1 MRDELI
7 SFQQTAVSKLLA
19 EINSAEAYH
28 KVDGR
33 PQVIAFRAPTGS
45 GKTIVMTTVIEDIL
59 NGTETTV
66 EQPEAIFV
74 WLSDSP
80 QLNEQSKTKI
90 ITKADK
96 IRPNQCVTIEDDSFD
111 QEMFD
116 DGMIY
121 FLNTQKLGK
130 SSRLVSGG
138 DSRTYTIWQTL
149 QNTAVQKGNHLYVI
163 IDEAHR
169 GMHDRD
175 AARATTIM
183 QKFLKG
189 SEADGLQPMPVVI
202 GMSATD
208 ERFRRL
214 VGNISSVRHDV
225 DVRPDEVRS
234 SGLLK
239 DRIIITYPEQDSID
253 DMVILQAAADEWKDK
268 CEHWNY
274 YCETQHSQQVRP
286 VLVIQV
292 ENRSSDSA
300 SATEIGECLSRIET
314 RTGARFTEY
323 EVVHTFGQTATI
335 EVGDLKIHHVDASD
349 IADNKKIRV
358 VFFKENLSTGW
369 DCPRAETMM
378 SFRHAQD
385 ATYIAQL
392 LGRMIRT
399 PLQRHIDVDETLN
412 EVRLFLP
419 HFNKDNVES
428 VMKALQDEEGSD
440 IPADVEGESYGS
452 DSRETW
458 GYRPRTNHREVDPNQ
473 ITLEG
478 YAQSQGIPADPLFG
492 NQYAEAGKET
502 AGETTQ
508 KELVSPASADR
519 PDTNIGNPFIR
530 TVPTQQNTDAGTASL
545 VSGAETSET
554 STSPEPEQEQLVFT
568 DSIDREAIAAFI
580 NRTALITYEIKPFK
594 TTDYLPSLIKL
605 ASLIKNTGLDT
616 YALYNIQADGIKM
629 IEEYISKLK
638 KIGEYDTLAT
648 EVKKLNLSWK
658 VFDAFGEAV
667 NGDEEYIYYTSSD
680 EDIDRK
686 FRIAEKIL
694 GGFGLGAAYGAP
706 HFNQDNPSEY
716 MVHVILFAAD
726 KDCVDKLHLYA
737 KDKFNE
743 LSDAYRLQFAH
754 MTSDSYRKQYDAIIS
769 NGNEVSAHSFHL
781 PEQIRPIV
789 DQDGEKYYNHFFVN
803 EDTGCAKIKLDTWE
817 KAVIDEEVQRPDFV
831 CWIRNPA
838 SSKSWGLCLQ
848 RLENGIVKGFYP
860 DFLIIRNVIG
870 IGYVIDI
877 LEPHRGDLTDNL
889 SKAKAL
895 VDYAQRQP
903 SAPIGRLQLIREGK
917 DNITGKKRMKRLD
930 LAKSAVR
937 AKVMQLQM
945 IQELDNLFLDDNL
958 VD

>member
-19 EINSAEAYH
+19 EINSAQAYH
-28 KVDGR
+28 RVDGR

-45 GKTIVMTTVIEDIL
+45 GKTIVMTEVIEDIL

-90 ITKADK
+90 IQKADK

-111 QEMFD
+111 QEMLD

-130 SSRLVSGG
+130 ASRLVSGS
-138 DSRTYTIWQTL
+138 DSRTYTIWQSL
-149 QNTAVQKGNHLYVI
+149 QNTAERKGNHLYVI

-169 GMHDRD
+169 GMQDRE
-175 AARATTIM
+175 AARATSIM

-189 SEADGLQPMPVVI
+189 SEADGLDALPVVI

-225 DVRPDEVRS
+225 DVRPDEVRA

-274 YCETQHSQQVRP
+274 YCTTQKSQQVRP

-292 ENRSSDSA
+292 ENRNSDSA
-300 SATEIGECLSRIET
+300 SATEIGECLSRIEA
-314 RTGARFTEY
+314 RTGARFSEY

-335 EVGDLKIHHVDASD
+335 EAGGLKIHHVDASD

-412 EVRLFLP
+412 EVCLFLP

-440 IPADVEGESYGS
+440 IPADVEGESYGN

-458 GYRPRTNHREVDPNQ
+458 GYRPRKHQPKVDLNQ
-473 ITLEG
+473 MTLAG
-478 YAQSQGIPADPLFG
+478 FAQSQSIFVDPLF
-492 NQYAEAGKET
+492 EATESKADDTTKG
-502 AGETTQ
+502 GTTQ
-508 KELVSPASADR
+508 EESVSSQQQKPDINIDNPSEMNVPAPRSINQGTTFA
-519 PDTNIGNPFIR
+519 P
-530 TVPTQQNTDAGTASL
+530 QQSDVG
-545 VSGAETSET
+545 VS
-554 STSPEPEQEQLVFT
+554 STPEPEQEQLVFT
-568 DSIDREAIAAFI
+568 DSIDREVIATFI
-580 NRTALITYEIKPFK
+580 NKTALITYEIKPFK

-605 ASLIKNTGLDT
+605 ASLIKNTGLDS
-616 YALYNIQADGIKM
+616 YALHSIQQDGVRMIK
-629 IEEYISKLK
+629 EYIGRLK
-638 KIGEYDTLAT
+638 ENGEYDTLAS

-658 VFDAFGEAV
+658 VFYAFGKAV
-667 NGDEEYIYYTSSD
+667 NEDKEYIYYTSSD

-694 GGFGLGAAYGAP
+694 GGFGLGTAYGTL
-706 HFNQDNPSEY
+706 HFNPENPSEY
-716 MVHVILFAAD
+716 MVHVILFAAE

-737 KDKFNE
+737 KNKFNE
-743 LSDAYRLQFAH
+743 MSDTYRLQFAH
-754 MTSDSYRKQYDAIIS
+754 MQSEKYRKQYDAIIS

-789 DQDGEKYYNHFFVN
+789 DLDGEKYYNHFFVN
-803 EDTGCAKIKLDTWE
+803 EEVGYAKIKLDSWE
-817 KAVIDEEVQRPDFV
+817 KAVIEEESKRDDFI
-831 CWIRNPA
+831 CWIRNP
-838 SSKSWGLCLQ
+838 SKGWGLCLQ

-860 DFLIIRNVIG
+860 DFLIIRNVVG
-870 IGYVIDI
+870 IGYAIDI

-895 VDYAQRQP
+895 VDYAQKQP
-903 SAPIGRLQLIREGK
+903 SAPIGRLQMIREGK
-917 DNITGKKRMKRLD
+917 DSITGKKRMKRLD

-937 AKVMQLQM
+937 ERVMQLQST
-945 IQELDNLFLDDNL
+945 QELDALFLDDSL
-958 VD
+958 VE

>member
-19 EINSAEAYH
+19 EINSAQAYH
-28 KVDGR
+28 RVDGR

-45 GKTIVMTTVIEDIL
+45 GKTIVMTEVIEDIL

-90 ITKADK
+90 IQKADK

-111 QEMFD
+111 QEMLD

-130 SSRLVSGG
+130 ASRLVSGS
-138 DSRTYTIWQTL
+138 DSRTYTIWQSL
-149 QNTAVQKGNHLYVI
+149 QNTAERKGNHLYVI

-169 GMHDRD
+169 GMQDRE
-175 AARATTIM
+175 AARATSIM

-189 SEADGLQPMPVVI
+189 SEADGLDALPVVI

-225 DVRPDEVRS
+225 DVRPDEVRA

-253 DMVILQAAADEWKDK
+253 DMVILQAVADEWKDK

-274 YCETQHSQQVRP
+274 YCTTQKSQQVRP

-292 ENRSSDSA
+292 ENRNSDSA
-300 SATEIGECLSRIET
+300 SATEIGECLSRIEA
-314 RTGARFTEY
+314 RTGARFSEY

-335 EVGDLKIHHVDASD
+335 EAGGLKIHHVDASD

-412 EVRLFLP
+412 EVCLFLP

-440 IPADVEGESYGS
+440 IPADVEGESYGN

-458 GYRPRTNHREVDPNQ
+458 GYRPRKHQPKVDLNQ
-473 ITLEG
+473 MTLAG
-478 YAQSQGIPADPLFG
+478 FAQSQSIFVDPLF
-492 NQYAEAGKET
+492 EATESKADDTTKG
-502 AGETTQ
+502 GTTQ
-508 KELVSPASADR
+508 EESVSSQQQKPDINIDNPSEMNVPAPRSINQGTTFA
-519 PDTNIGNPFIR
+519 P
-530 TVPTQQNTDAGTASL
+530 QQSDVG
-545 VSGAETSET
+545 VS
-554 STSPEPEQEQLVFT
+554 STPEPEQEQLVFT
-568 DSIDREAIAAFI
+568 DSIDREVIATFI
-580 NRTALITYEIKPFK
+580 NKTALITYEIKPFK

-605 ASLIKNTGLDT
+605 ASLIKNTGLDS
-616 YALYNIQADGIKM
+616 YALHSIQQDGVRMIK
-629 IEEYISKLK
+629 EYIGRLK
-638 KIGEYDTLAT
+638 ENGEYDTLAS

-658 VFDAFGEAV
+658 VFDAFGKAV
-667 NGDEEYIYYTSSD
+667 NEDKEYIYYTSSD

-694 GGFGLGAAYGAP
+694 GGFGLGTAYGTL
-706 HFNQDNPSEY
+706 HFNPENPSEY
-716 MVHVILFAAD
+716 MVHVILFAAE

-737 KDKFNE
+737 KNKFNE
-743 LSDAYRLQFAH
+743 MSDTYRLQFAH
-754 MTSDSYRKQYDAIIS
+754 MQSEKYRKQYDAIIS

-789 DQDGEKYYNHFFVN
+789 DLDGEKYYNHFFVN
-803 EDTGCAKIKLDTWE
+803 EEVGYAKIKLDSWE
-817 KAVIDEEVQRPDFV
+817 KAVIEEESKRDDFI
-831 CWIRNPA
+831 CWIRNP
-838 SSKSWGLCLQ
+838 SKGWGLCLQ

-860 DFLIIRNVIG
+860 DFLIIRNVVG
-870 IGYVIDI
+870 IGYAIDI

-895 VDYAQRQP
+895 VDYAQKQP
-903 SAPIGRLQLIREGK
+903 SAPIGRLQMIREGK
-917 DNITGKKRMKRLD
+917 DSITGKKRMKRLD

-937 AKVMQLQM
+937 ERVMQLQST
-945 IQELDNLFLDDNL
+945 QELDALFLDDSL
-958 VD
+958 VE

>member
-90 ITKADK
+90 IQKADK
-96 IRPNQCVTIEDDSFD
+96 IFPNQCVTIEDDSFD
-111 QEMFD
+111 QEMLD

-130 SSRLVSGG
+130 SSRLVNGG

-149 QNTAVQKGNHLYVI
+149 QNTAEQKGDHLYVI

-169 GMHDRD
+169 GMHDKD

-189 SEADGLQPMPVVI
+189 SEADGLEAMPIVI

-225 DVRPDEVRS
+225 DVRPDEVRA

-268 CEHWNY
+268 CGHWNY

-292 ENRSSDSA
+292 ENRSNNSA
-300 SATEIGECLSRIET
+300 SSTEIGECLSRIES
-314 RTGARFTEY
+314 RTGARFSEY

-335 EVGDLKIHHVDASD
+335 EAGGLKIHHVDASD

-385 ATYIAQL
+385 VTYIAQL

-440 IPADVEGESYGS
+440 IPADVEGESYGN

-458 GYRPRTNHREVDPNQ
+458 GYRPRMRQPKVDPNQ
-473 ITLEG
+473 MTLSG
-478 YAQSQGIPADPLFG
+478 FAQSQGISVDPLFEPLG
-492 NQYAEAGKET
+492 NTADGTDAEGTPQPE
-502 AGETTQ
+502 EPVFSS
-508 KELVSPASADR
+508 LPAK
-519 PDTNIGNPFIR
+519 PDTNIDNPSVR
-530 TVPTQQNTDAGTASL
+530 TVPAPQNTNRDMASASQQSGVDAQNTP
-545 VSGAETSET
+545 ET
-554 STSPEPEQEQLVFT
+554 EQEQLVFT
-568 DSIDREAIAAFI
+568 DSIDREAIATFI

-605 ASLIKNTGLDT
+605 ASLIKNIGFDT
-616 YALYNIQADGIKM
+616 YAMHNIQQDGVKM
-629 IEEYISKLK
+629 IEKYISKLK
-638 KIGEYDTLAT
+638 ESGEYDALAA

-658 VFDAFGEAV
+658 VFDAFGKAV
-667 NGDEEYIYYTSSD
+667 NADKEYIYYTSSD

-694 GGFGLGAAYGAP
+694 GGFGMGSAYGVP
-706 HFNQDNPSEY
+706 HFNPGNPSEY
-716 MVHVILFAAD
+716 MIHVILFAAD

-737 KDKFNE
+737 KNKFNE
-743 LSDAYRLQFAH
+743 ISDTYRLQFAH
-754 MTSDSYRKQYDAIIS
+754 IQSDKYRKQYDAIIS

-789 DQDGEKYYNHFFVN
+789 DQDGEKYYDHFFVN
-803 EDTGCAKIKLDTWE
+803 EEVGYAKIKLDSWE
-817 KAVIDEEVQRPDFV
+817 KAVIDEESKRDDFV
-831 CWIRNPA
+831 CWIRNP
-838 SSKSWGLCLQ
+838 SKGWGLCLQ

-860 DFLIIRNVIG
+860 DFLIIRNVTG

-877 LEPHRGDLTDNL
+877 LEPHRADLTDNL
-889 SKAKAL
+889 SKTKAL
-895 VDYAQRQP
+895 ADYVQKQP
-903 SAPIGRLQLIREGK
+903 TAPIGRLQLIREDK

-937 AKVMQLQM
+937 TRVMQIQTT
-945 IQELDNLFLDDNL
+945 QELDALFLDDNL

>member
-7 SFQQTAVSKLLA
+7 SFQQTAVSKLLT
-19 EINSAEAYH
+19 EISSAEAYYR
-28 KVDGR
+28 VDGR

-45 GKTIVMTTVIEDIL
+45 GKTIVMTTVIENIL
-59 NGTETTV
+59 NGTETTI
-66 EQPEAIFV
+66 EKPEAIFV

-96 IRPNQCVTIEDDSFD
+96 IRPNQCITIEDDSFD
-111 QEMFD
+111 QEVLD

-130 SSRLVSGG
+130 ASRLVSGG

-149 QNTAVQKGNHLYVI
+149 QNTAEKKGDRLYVI

-189 SEADGLQPMPVVI
+189 SEADGIDPMPLVI

-239 DRIIITYPEQDSID
+239 DRIVITYPDQDSID

-274 YCETQHSQQVRP
+274 YCTTQKSQQVRP
-286 VLVIQV
+286 VFVIQV
-292 ENRSSDSA
+292 ENRSEGSA
-300 SATEIGECLSRIET
+300 SATEIGECLSRIEA
-314 RTGARFTEY
+314 RTGASFSEY

-335 EVGDLKIHHVDASD
+335 EVNGLKIYHVEASD

-419 HFNKDNVES
+419 HFNRDNVED

-440 IPADVEGESYGS
+440 IPADVEGESYGN

-458 GYRPRTNHREVDPNQ
+458 GYRPRTRQREADPKQ
-473 ITLEG
+473 MTIAEFSM
-478 YAQSQGIPADPLFG
+478 SQGIATDPLFDSPVSEDSSHSDEDEKR
-492 NQYAEAGKET
+492 NQQPVSTDTSFAKPSVRTVPVWHSGHTEITSAFPNT
-502 AGETTQ
+502 AGEISNET
-508 KELVSPASADR
+508 PA
-519 PDTNIGNPFIR
+519 
-530 TVPTQQNTDAGTASL
+530 
-545 VSGAETSET
+545 
-554 STSPEPEQEQLVFT
+554 EQGQLVFV
-568 DSIDREAIAAFI
+568 DAIDREAIATFI
-580 NRTALITYEIKPFK
+580 NKTALMTYEIKPFK
-594 TTDYLPSLIKL
+594 TTAYMPSLISL

-616 YALYNIQADGIKM
+616 YALHNIQQDGIKM
-629 IEEYISKLK
+629 IEAYIERLK
-638 KIGEYDTLAT
+638 ESDAYETMAK
-648 EVKKLNLSWK
+648 EVKKLNLSWR
-658 VFDAFGEAV
+658 VFDAFGKAV
-667 NGDEEYIYYTSSD
+667 HEDKEYTYYTSSD
-680 EDIDRK
+680 EDIDRQ
-686 FRIAEKIL
+686 FRIAENML
-694 GGFGLGAAYGAP
+694 GGFGLGTAYGAA
-706 HFNQDNPSEY
+706 HFSFDNPTEY

-726 KDCVDKLHLYA
+726 KDCVDKLHIYA
-737 KDKFNE
+737 KNKFNA
-743 LSDAYRLQFAH
+743 LSDGYRLQFAH
-754 MTSDSYRKQYDAIIS
+754 MQSDKYRKQYDAIIS
-769 NGNEVSAHSFHL
+769 NGNEVSAHSFRL

-803 EDTGCAKIKLDTWE
+803 EEVGYAKIKLDSWE
-817 KAVIDEEVQRPDFV
+817 KAVIAEEEKRNDFI
-831 CWIRNPA
+831 CWIRNP
-838 SSKSWGLCLQ
+838 SKGWGLCL
-848 RLENGIVKGFYP
+848 RRREGGVIKGFYP
-860 DFLIIRNVIG
+860 DFLIIRNVEG

-877 LEPHRGDLTDNL
+877 LEPHRPDLTDNL

-895 VDYAQRQP
+895 ADYVQKQP

-917 DNITGKKRMKRLD
+917 DSVSGKKRMKRLD

-937 AKVMQLQM
+937 ARVLQLQTT
-945 IQELDNLFLDDNL
+945 QELDNLFLDDSF

>member
-19 EINSAEAYH
+19 EITSAQAYH
-28 KVDGR
+28 RVDGR

-45 GKTIVMTTVIEDIL
+45 GKTIVMTEVIEDIL
-59 NGTETTV
+59 NGTETAV

-90 ITKADK
+90 IQKADK

-111 QEMFD
+111 QEMLD

-130 SSRLVSGG
+130 ASRLVSGS
-138 DSRTYTIWQTL
+138 DSRTYTIWQSL
-149 QNTAVQKGNHLYVI
+149 QNTAERKGNHLYVI

-169 GMHDRD
+169 GMQDRE
-175 AARATTIM
+175 AARATSIM

-189 SEADGLQPMPVVI
+189 SEADGLDALPVVI

-225 DVRPDEVRS
+225 DVRPDEVRA

-274 YCETQHSQQVRP
+274 YCTTQKSQQVRP

-292 ENRSSDSA
+292 ENRNSDSA
-300 SATEIGECLSRIET
+300 SATEIGECLSRIEA
-314 RTGARFTEY
+314 RTGARFSEY

-335 EVGDLKIHHVDASD
+335 EAGGLKIHHVDASD

-412 EVRLFLP
+412 EVCLFLP

-440 IPADVEGESYGS
+440 IPADVEGESYGN

-458 GYRPRTNHREVDPNQ
+458 GYRPRKHQPKVDLNQ
-473 ITLEG
+473 MTLAG
-478 YAQSQGIPADPLFG
+478 FAQSQSIFVDPLF
-492 NQYAEAGKET
+492 EATESKADDTTKG
-502 AGETTQ
+502 GTTQ
-508 KELVSPASADR
+508 EESVSSQQQKPDINIDNPSEMNVPAPRSINQGTTFA
-519 PDTNIGNPFIR
+519 P
-530 TVPTQQNTDAGTASL
+530 QQSDVG
-545 VSGAETSET
+545 VS
-554 STSPEPEQEQLVFT
+554 STPEPEQEQLVFT
-568 DSIDREAIAAFI
+568 DSIDREVIATFI
-580 NRTALITYEIKPFK
+580 NKTALITYEIKPFK

-605 ASLIKNTGLDT
+605 ASLIKNTGLDS
-616 YALYNIQADGIKM
+616 YALHSIQQDGVRMIK
-629 IEEYISKLK
+629 EYIGRLK
-638 KIGEYDTLAT
+638 ENGEYDTLAS

-658 VFDAFGEAV
+658 VFDAFGKAV
-667 NGDEEYIYYTSSD
+667 NEDKEYIYYTSSD

-694 GGFGLGAAYGAP
+694 GGFGLGTAYGTL
-706 HFNQDNPSEY
+706 HFNPENPSEY
-716 MVHVILFAAD
+716 MVHVILFAAE

-737 KDKFNE
+737 KNKFNE
-743 LSDAYRLQFAH
+743 MSDTYRLQFAH
-754 MTSDSYRKQYDAIIS
+754 MQSEKYRKQYDAIIS

-789 DQDGEKYYNHFFVN
+789 DLDGEKYYNHFFVN
-803 EDTGCAKIKLDTWE
+803 EEVGYAKIKLDSWE
-817 KAVIDEEVQRPDFV
+817 KAVIEEESKRDDFI
-831 CWIRNPA
+831 CWIRNP
-838 SSKSWGLCLQ
+838 SKGWGLCLQ

-860 DFLIIRNVIG
+860 DFLIIRNVVG
-870 IGYVIDI
+870 IGYAIDI

-895 VDYAQRQP
+895 VDYAQKQP
-903 SAPIGRLQLIREGK
+903 SAPIGRLQMIREGK
-917 DNITGKKRMKRLD
+917 DSITGKKRMKRLD

-937 AKVMQLQM
+937 ERVMQLQST
-945 IQELDNLFLDDNL
+945 QELDALFLDDSL
-958 VD
+958 VE

>member
-19 EINSAEAYH
+19 EINSAVAYH
-28 KVDGR
+28 RVDGR

-45 GKTIVMTTVIEDIL
+45 GKTIVMTTVIEDIF
-59 NGTETTV
+59 NGTETTI

-90 ITKADK
+90 IQKADK

-111 QEMFD
+111 QEMLD

-130 SSRLVSGG
+130 SSRLVSSG

-149 QNTAVQKGNHLYVI
+149 QNTAEQKSDHLYVI

-189 SEADGLQPMPVVI
+189 SEYDGLEAMPVVI

-300 SATEIGECLSRIET
+300 SATEIGECLSRIES
-314 RTGARFTEY
+314 RTGARFSEY
-323 EVVHTFGQTATI
+323 EVVHTFGQTAAI
-335 EVGDLKIHHVDASD
+335 EAGGLKIYHVDASD

-428 VMKALQDEEGSD
+428 VMKGLQDEEGSD
-440 IPADVEGESYGS
+440 IPADVEGESYGN

-458 GYRPRTNHREVDPNQ
+458 GYRPRTRRQTVDPNQ
-473 ITLEG
+473 MTLADYE
-478 YAQSQGIPADPLFG
+478 QSQGIPVDPLFETLQSETDDTIAGG
-492 NQYAEAGKET
+492 N
-502 AGETTQ
+502 TQ
-508 KELVSPASADR
+508 KEPAFQKPLAK
-519 PDTNIGNPFIR
+519 PDTNIDNPSAR
-530 TVPTQQNTDAGTASL
+530 TVPALQNAD
-545 VSGAETSET
+545 AETT
-554 STSPEPEQEQLVFT
+554 STSQADTADVPNTPEPEQLAFVDLV
-568 DSIDREAIAAFI
+568 DREAIAAFI
-580 NRTALITYEIKPFK
+580 NKTALITYEIKPFK
-594 TTDYLPSLIKL
+594 TMDYLPSLIKL
-605 ASLIKNTGLDT
+605 ASLIKNIGLDT
-616 YALYNIQADGIKM
+616 YALHSIQQDGVKM
-629 IEEYISKLK
+629 IEEYIGKLK
-638 KIGEYDTLAT
+638 ANGEYDALAA

-658 VFDAFGEAV
+658 VFDAFGKAV
-667 NGDEEYIYYTSSD
+667 NENKEYIYYTSSD

-686 FRIAEKIL
+686 FRIAEKVL
-694 GGFGLGAAYGAP
+694 GGFGLGATYGVQ
-706 HFNQDNPSEY
+706 HFNPDNPSEY
-716 MVHVILFAAD
+716 MVHVILLAAD
-726 KDCVDKLHLYA
+726 KNCVEKLHLYA
-737 KDKFNE
+737 KNKFDE

-754 MTSDSYRKQYDAIIS
+754 MQSDKYRKQYDAIIS

-781 PEQIRPIV
+781 PEQIRPII

-803 EDTGCAKIKLDTWE
+803 EEVGYAKIKLDSWE
-817 KAVIDEEVQRPDFV
+817 KAVIDEESQRPDFV
-831 CWIRNPA
+831 CWIRNP
-838 SSKSWGLCLQ
+838 SKGWGLCLQ

-860 DFLIIRNVIG
+860 DFLIIRNVKG

-877 LEPHRGDLTDNL
+877 LEPHRSDLTDNL

-895 VDYAQRQP
+895 ADYAQKQP

-930 LAKSAVR
+930 VMKNAVR
-937 AKVMQLQM
+937 TRVKQIQTT
-945 IQELDNLFLDDNL
+945 QELDNLFLDDSL

>member
-19 EINSAEAYH
+19 EINSAQAYH
-28 KVDGR
+28 RVDGR

-45 GKTIVMTTVIEDIL
+45 GKTIVMTEVIEDIL

-90 ITKADK
+90 IQKADK

-111 QEMFD
+111 QEMLD

-130 SSRLVSGG
+130 ASRLVSGS
-138 DSRTYTIWQTL
+138 DSRTYTIWQSL
-149 QNTAVQKGNHLYVI
+149 QNTAERKGNHLYVI

-169 GMHDRD
+169 GMQDRE
-175 AARATTIM
+175 AARATSIM

-189 SEADGLQPMPVVI
+189 SEADGLDALPVVI

-225 DVRPDEVRS
+225 DVRPDEVRA

-274 YCETQHSQQVRP
+274 YCTTQKSQQVRP

-292 ENRSSDSA
+292 ENRNSDSA
-300 SATEIGECLSRIET
+300 SATEIGECLSRIEA
-314 RTGARFTEY
+314 RTGARFSEY

-335 EVGDLKIHHVDASD
+335 EAGGLKIHHVDASD

-412 EVRLFLP
+412 EVCLFLP

-440 IPADVEGESYGS
+440 IPADVEGESYGN

-458 GYRPRTNHREVDPNQ
+458 GYRPRKHQPKVDLNQ
-473 ITLEG
+473 MTLAG
-478 YAQSQGIPADPLFG
+478 FAQSQSIFVDPLF
-492 NQYAEAGKET
+492 EATESKADDTTKG
-502 AGETTQ
+502 GTTQ
-508 KELVSPASADR
+508 EESVSSQQQKPDINIDNPSEMNVPAPRSINQGTTFA
-519 PDTNIGNPFIR
+519 P
-530 TVPTQQNTDAGTASL
+530 QQSDVG
-545 VSGAETSET
+545 VS
-554 STSPEPEQEQLVFT
+554 STPEPEQEQLVFT
-568 DSIDREAIAAFI
+568 DSIDREVIATFI
-580 NRTALITYEIKPFK
+580 NKTALITYEIKPFK

-605 ASLIKNTGLDT
+605 ASLIKNTGLDS
-616 YALYNIQADGIKM
+616 YALHSIQQDGVRMIK
-629 IEEYISKLK
+629 EYIGRLK
-638 KIGEYDTLAT
+638 ENGEYDTLAS

-658 VFDAFGEAV
+658 VFDAFGKAV
-667 NGDEEYIYYTSSD
+667 NEDKEYIYYTSSD

-694 GGFGLGAAYGAP
+694 GGFGLGTAYGTL
-706 HFNQDNPSEY
+706 HFNPENPSEY
-716 MVHVILFAAD
+716 MVHVILFAAE

-737 KDKFNE
+737 KNKFNE
-743 LSDAYRLQFAH
+743 MSDTYRLQFAH
-754 MTSDSYRKQYDAIIS
+754 MQSEKYRKQYDAIIS

-789 DQDGEKYYNHFFVN
+789 DLDGEKYYNHFFVN
-803 EDTGCAKIKLDTWE
+803 EEVGYAKIKLDSWE
-817 KAVIDEEVQRPDFV
+817 KAVIEEESKRDDFI
-831 CWIRNPA
+831 CWIRNP
-838 SSKSWGLCLQ
+838 SKGWGLCLQ

-860 DFLIIRNVIG
+860 DFLIIRNVVG
-870 IGYVIDI
+870 IGYAIDI

-895 VDYAQRQP
+895 VDYAQKQP
-903 SAPIGRLQLIREGK
+903 SAPIGRLQMIREGK
-917 DNITGKKRMKRLD
+917 DSITGKKRMKRLD

-937 AKVMQLQM
+937 ERVMQLQST
-945 IQELDNLFLDDNL
+945 QELDALFLDDSL
-958 VD
+958 VEQ

>member
-7 SFQQTAVSKLLA
+7 PFQQTAVSKLLA
-19 EINSAEAYH
+19 EINSAVAYH

-45 GKTIVMTTVIEDIL
+45 GKTIVITTVIEDIL
-59 NGTETTV
+59 NGMETTV

-96 IRPNQCVTIEDDSFD
+96 IRPNQCITIEDDSFD
-111 QEMFD
+111 QEILD

-138 DSRTYTIWQTL
+138 DSRNYTIWQTL
-149 QNTAVQKGNHLYVI
+149 QNTAEQKGDHLYVI

-189 SEADGLQPMPVVI
+189 SEADGLEAMPIVI

-208 ERFRRL
+208 DRFRRL

-239 DRIIITYPEQDSID
+239 DRIIITYPEQDTID
-253 DMVILQAAADEWKDK
+253 DMVILQAAADEWKNK

-300 SATEIGECLSRIET
+300 SATEIGECLSRIES
-314 RTGARFTEY
+314 RTGARFSEY

-335 EVGDLKIHHVDASD
+335 EVNGLKIHHVDASD

-399 PLQRHIDVDETLN
+399 PLQRHIDIDETLN

-440 IPADVEGESYGS
+440 IPADVEGESYGN

-458 GYRPRTNHREVDPNQ
+458 GYRPRKHQPKTDPNQ
-473 ITLEG
+473 MTLAG
-478 YAQSQGIPADPLFG
+478 YEQSQGIPVDPLFESSG
-492 NQYAEAGKET
+492 NEADGTT
-502 AGETTQ
+502 ANKTMQGE
-508 KELVSPASADR
+508 PAPFLPLAK
-519 PDTNIGNPFIR
+519 PDTNINNPSVR
-530 TVPTQQNTDAGTASL
+530 TVATPQNTNQ
-545 VSGAETSET
+545 GAEPTALSSVSDAPNTS
-554 STSPEPEQEQLVFT
+554 EPEQEQLVFT
-568 DSIDREAIAAFI
+568 DSIDREAIADFI

-605 ASLIKNTGLDT
+605 ASLIKNTGLDI
-616 YALYNIQADGIKM
+616 YALHSIQQDGIKM
-629 IEEYISKLK
+629 IEEYIRKLK
-638 KIGEYDTLAT
+638 ENSEYDALSA
-648 EVKKLNLSWK
+648 EVKKLNLSWRI
-658 VFDAFGEAV
+658 FDAFGKAV
-667 NGDEEYIYYTSSD
+667 NEDKEYIYYTSSD

-694 GGFGLGAAYGAP
+694 GGFGLGAAYGVP
-706 HFNQDNPSEY
+706 HFNPDNPSEY
-716 MVHVILFAAD
+716 MVHVILFAAE

-737 KDKFNE
+737 KNKFNE

-754 MTSDSYRKQYDAIIS
+754 MQSDQYRKQYDAIIS
-769 NGNEVSAHSFHL
+769 NGNEVSEHSFRL
-781 PEQIRPIV
+781 PEQIRPTV
-789 DQDGEKYYNHFFVN
+789 DQGGEKYYNHFFVN
-803 EDTGCAKIKLDTWE
+803 ENTGYAKIKLNTWE
-817 KAVIDEEVQRPDFV
+817 KPMIDEEMKRDDLI
-831 CWIRNPA
+831 CWIRNPT
-838 SSKSWGLCLQ
+838 SGWGLCLK
-848 RLENGIVKGFYP
+848 RLENDVFHRFYP
-860 DFLIIRNVIG
+860 DFLIIRNVEG

-877 LEPHRGDLTDNL
+877 LEPHRADLTDNL

-895 VDYAQRQP
+895 ADYAQKQP
-903 SAPIGRLQLIREGK
+903 TAPIGRLQLIREGK
-917 DNITGKKRMKRLD
+917 DNITGKKRLKRLD

-937 AKVMQLQM
+937 ARIMQLQTT
-945 IQELDNLFLDDNL
+945 QELDALFLDDSF

>member
-19 EINSAEAYH
+19 EINSAQAYH
-28 KVDGR
+28 RVDGR

-45 GKTIVMTTVIEDIL
+45 GKTIVMPEVIEDIL

-90 ITKADK
+90 IQKADK

-111 QEMFD
+111 QEMLD

-130 SSRLVSGG
+130 ASRLVSGS
-138 DSRTYTIWQTL
+138 DSRTYTIWQSL
-149 QNTAVQKGNHLYVI
+149 QNTAERKGNHLYVI

-169 GMHDRD
+169 GMQDRE
-175 AARATTIM
+175 AARATSIM

-189 SEADGLQPMPVVI
+189 SEADGLDALPVVI

-225 DVRPDEVRS
+225 DVRPDEVRA

-274 YCETQHSQQVRP
+274 YCTTQKSQQVRP

-292 ENRSSDSA
+292 ENRNSDSA
-300 SATEIGECLSRIET
+300 SATEIGECLSRIEA
-314 RTGARFTEY
+314 RTGARFSEY

-335 EVGDLKIHHVDASD
+335 EAGGLKIHHVDASD

-412 EVRLFLP
+412 EVCLFLP

-440 IPADVEGESYGS
+440 IPADVEGESYGN

-458 GYRPRTNHREVDPNQ
+458 GYRPRKHQPKVDLNQ
-473 ITLEG
+473 MTLAG
-478 YAQSQGIPADPLFG
+478 FAQSQSIFVDPLF
-492 NQYAEAGKET
+492 EATESKADDTTKG
-502 AGETTQ
+502 GTTQ
-508 KELVSPASADR
+508 EESVSSQQQKPDINIDNPSEMNVPAPRSINQGTTFA
-519 PDTNIGNPFIR
+519 P
-530 TVPTQQNTDAGTASL
+530 QQSDVG
-545 VSGAETSET
+545 VS
-554 STSPEPEQEQLVFT
+554 STPEPEQEQLVFT
-568 DSIDREAIAAFI
+568 DSIDREVIATFI
-580 NRTALITYEIKPFK
+580 NKTALITYEIKPFK

-605 ASLIKNTGLDT
+605 ASLIKNTGLDS
-616 YALYNIQADGIKM
+616 YALHSIQQDGVRMIK
-629 IEEYISKLK
+629 EYIGRLK
-638 KIGEYDTLAT
+638 ENGEYDTLAS

-658 VFDAFGEAV
+658 VFDAFGKAV
-667 NGDEEYIYYTSSD
+667 NEDKEYIYYTSSD

-694 GGFGLGAAYGAP
+694 GGFGLGTAYGTL
-706 HFNQDNPSEY
+706 HFNPENPSEY
-716 MVHVILFAAD
+716 MVHVILFAAE

-737 KDKFNE
+737 KNKFNE
-743 LSDAYRLQFAH
+743 MSDTYRLQFAH
-754 MTSDSYRKQYDAIIS
+754 MQSEKYRKQYDAIIS

-789 DQDGEKYYNHFFVN
+789 DLDGEKYYNHFFVN
-803 EDTGCAKIKLDTWE
+803 EEVGYAKIKLDSWE
-817 KAVIDEEVQRPDFV
+817 KAVIEEESKRDDFI
-831 CWIRNPA
+831 CWIRNP
-838 SSKSWGLCLQ
+838 SKGWGLCLQ

-860 DFLIIRNVIG
+860 DFLIIRNVVG
-870 IGYVIDI
+870 IGYAIDI

-895 VDYAQRQP
+895 VDYAQKQP
-903 SAPIGRLQLIREGK
+903 SAPIGRLQMIREGK
-917 DNITGKKRMKRLD
+917 DSITGKKRMKRLD

-937 AKVMQLQM
+937 ERVMQLQST
-945 IQELDNLFLDDNL
+945 QELDALFLDDSL
-958 VD
+958 VE

>member
-7 SFQQTAVSKLLA
+7 SFQQIAVAKLLA
-19 EINSAEAYH
+19 EINSAVAYH

-33 PQVIAFRAPTGS
+33 SQVIAFRAPTGS
-45 GKTIVMTTVIEDIL
+45 GKTVVMTTVIENIL
-59 NGTETTV
+59 NGTETIV

-80 QLNEQSKTKI
+80 QLNEQSKIKI
-90 ITKADK
+90 IQKADK
-96 IRPNQCVTIEDDSFD
+96 IRPNQCVTIEDESFD
-111 QEMFD
+111 QELLD

-138 DSRTYTIWQTL
+138 DNRTYTIWQTL
-149 QNTAVQKGNHLYVI
+149 QNTAEQKGEHLYVI

-175 AARATTIM
+175 AVRATTIM

-189 SEADGLQPMPVVI
+189 SEADGFSPMPIVI

-225 DVRPDEVRS
+225 DVRPDEVRA

-253 DMVILQAAADEWKDK
+253 DMVILQAAADEWKNK

-274 YCETQHSQQVRP
+274 YCTTQKSQQVRP
-286 VLVIQV
+286 VFVIQV
-292 ENRSSDSA
+292 ENRNNDSA
-300 SATEIGECLSRIET
+300 SATEIGECIARIEA
-314 RTGARFTEY
+314 RTGAHFLEY
-323 EVVHTFGQTATI
+323 EVVHTFGQTGTI
-335 EVGDLKIHHVDASD
+335 EAGGIKIHHVDAAD

-392 LGRMIRT
+392 LGHMIRT

-419 HFNKDNVES
+419 HFDKDNVET

-440 IPADVEGESYGS
+440 IPADIEGESYGN
-452 DSRETW
+452 DARETW
-458 GYRPRTNHREVDPNQ
+458 GYRPKKRCEKTDIND
-473 ITLEG
+473 ITLDG
-478 YAQSQGIPADPLFG
+478 FDLTQGIPADPVF
-492 NQYAEAGKET
+492 K
-502 AGETTQ
+502 
-508 KELVSPASADR
+508 
-519 PDTNIGNPFIR
+519 
-530 TVPTQQNTDAGTASL
+530 NTY
-545 VSGAETSET
+545 SEV
-554 STSPEPEQEQLVFT
+554 STSVADEVKQSVGITYNQSHTPDNNIDNPSVRTISVHQNESDKVVGANTNDILGDIKGQKPEQEELVFA
-568 DSIDREAIAAFI
+568 DLI
-580 NRTALITYEIKPFK
+580 NREEVATFVNKSALLTYTVKPFQ
-594 TTDYLPSLIKL
+594 TTEYLPSLISL
-605 ASLIKNTGLDT
+605 AALIKNTGLDS
-616 YALYNIQADGIKM
+616 YALYSIQMDGVKM
-629 IEEYISKLK
+629 IDDYIGKLK
-638 KIGEYDTLAT
+638 KSGEYNKLAA

-658 VFDAFGEAV
+658 VFDAFGKAV
-667 NGDEEYIYYTSSD
+667 NADKEYVYYTSSD
-680 EDIDRK
+680 EDLDRK

-694 GGFGLGAAYGAP
+694 GGFGLGTTYGDLHYNP
-706 HFNQDNPSEY
+706 ENPSKY
-716 MVHVILFAAD
+716 IVDVIIFAAD
-726 KDCVDKLHLYA
+726 KDCVDKLHFYA
-737 KDKFNE
+737 RDKFNE
-743 LSDAYRLQFAH
+743 LSDVYRLKFAN
-754 MTSDSYRKQYDAIIS
+754 MVSDKYRKQYDAIIS
-769 NGNEVSAHSFHL
+769 NGNEVSAHSFRL

-789 DQDGEKYYNHFFVN
+789 DKDGEKYYNHFFVN
-803 EDTGCAKIKLDTWE
+803 EDEGYARIKLDTWE
-817 KAVIDEEVQRPDFV
+817 KTVIDEETKRDDFV
-831 CWIRNPA
+831 CWIRNP
-838 SSKSWGLCLQ
+838 SNSWGLCLK
-848 RLENGIVKGFYP
+848 RIENGNFKGFYP
-860 DFLIIRNVIG
+860 DFIIIRDVAEL
-870 IGYVIDI
+870 GYVIDL
-877 LEPHRGDLTDNL
+877 LEPHRPDLTDNL

-895 VDYAQRQP
+895 ANYAQQQP

-930 LAKSAVR
+930 LVKSAVR
-937 AKVMQLQM
+937 ARVMQIQT
-945 IQELDNLFLDDNL
+945 IQELDNLFLDDNF

>member
-1 MRDELI
+1 MRDELM
-7 SFQQTAVSKLLA
+7 SFQQAAVSQLLA
-19 EINSAEAYH
+19 EISSAAAYH
-28 KVDGR
+28 KIDGR

-45 GKTIVMTTVIEDIL
+45 GKTIVMTAVIEDIL

-111 QEMFD
+111 QEMLD

-138 DSRTYTIWQTL
+138 DNRTYTIWQTL
-149 QNTAVQKGNHLYVI
+149 QNTAEQKGDHLYVI

-175 AARATTIM
+175 AAKATTIM

-189 SEADGLQPMPVVI
+189 SEADGLDAMPIVI

-214 VGNISSVRHDV
+214 VGNIPSVRHDV
-225 DVRPDEVRS
+225 DVRPDEVRA

-286 VLVIQV
+286 VMVIQV
-292 ENRSSDSA
+292 ENRNSDSA
-300 SATEIGECLSRIET
+300 SATEIGECLSRIES
-314 RTGARFTEY
+314 RTGARFSEY
-323 EVVHTFGQTATI
+323 EVVHTFGETATI
-335 EVGDLKIHHVDASD
+335 EAGGLKIHHVDASD

-399 PLQRHIDVDETLN
+399 PLHRHIDVDETLN

-428 VMKALQDEEGSD
+428 VMKALQDAEGSD
-440 IPADVEGESYGS
+440 IPADVEGETYGK

-458 GYRPRTNHREVDPNQ
+458 GYRPKARQPKANPYQMTLAGFASSQGTSVDP
-473 ITLEG
+473 IFE
-478 YAQSQGIPADPLFG
+478 
-492 NQYAEAGKET
+492 
-502 AGETTQ
+502 TQ
-508 KELVSPASADR
+508 KNEADR
-519 PDTNIGNPFIR
+519 PDAGASAPGSSVSSQPEKSATNTDNPPAR
-530 TVPTQQNTDAGTASL
+530 TVPAPQHTSQDNASASQQSDAGDPS
-545 VSGAETSET
+545 V
-554 STSPEPEQEQLVFT
+554 PEPKQEQLVFA
-568 DSIDREAIAAFI
+568 DGIDREAIAAFI
-580 NRTALITYEIKPFK
+580 NRTALITYQVKPFK
-594 TTDYLPSLIKL
+594 TTDYLPSLVKL
-605 ASLIKNTGLDT
+605 ASLIKNTGLDP
-616 YALYNIQADGIKM
+616 YALHSIQQDGVKM
-629 IEEYISKLK
+629 IEEYVRKLK
-638 KIGEYDTLAT
+638 ESGEYDSLAA

-658 VFDAFGEAV
+658 VFDAFGKAV
-667 NGDEEYIYYTSSD
+667 NEDKEYIYYTSSD

-694 GGFGLGAAYGAP
+694 GGFGMGRAYGDSY
-706 HFNQDNPSEY
+706 FTMNNPSEY
-716 MVHVILFAAD
+716 MIPVILFAAD
-726 KDCVDKLHLYA
+726 EDCVAKLHLYA
-737 KDKFNE
+737 KNKFNE
-743 LSDAYRLQFAH
+743 MSDAYRLQFAR
-754 MTSDSYRKQYDAIIS
+754 MQSDKQRKEYDNIIS

-803 EDTGCAKIKLDTWE
+803 EDVGYAKIKLDSWE
-817 KAVIDEEVQRPDFV
+817 KAVIDEESERDDFV
-831 CWIRNPA
+831 CWIRNPP
-838 SSKSWGLCLQ
+838 KGWGLCLQ
-848 RLENGIVKGFYP
+848 RLEGGAAKGFYP
-860 DFLIIRNVIG
+860 DFLIIRNVTG

-877 LEPHRGDLTDNL
+877 LEPHRSDLTDNL

-895 VDYAQRQP
+895 AAYTQKQP
-903 SAPIGRLQLIREGK
+903 TAPIGRLQLIREGK
-917 DNITGKKRMKRLD
+917 DNLTGKRRMKRLD

-937 AKVMQLQM
+937 AKVMQIQTT
-945 IQELDNLFLDDNL
+945 QELDALFLDDSL
-958 VD
+958 ID

>member
-19 EINSAEAYH
+19 EINSAQAYH
-28 KVDGR
+28 RVDGR

-45 GKTIVMTTVIEDIL
+45 GKTIVMTEVIEDIL

-90 ITKADK
+90 IQKADK

-111 QEMFD
+111 QEMLD

-130 SSRLVSGG
+130 ASRLVSGS
-138 DSRTYTIWQTL
+138 DSRTYTIWQSL
-149 QNTAVQKGNHLYVI
+149 QNTAERKGNHLYVI

-169 GMHDRD
+169 GMQDRE
-175 AARATTIM
+175 AARATSIM

-189 SEADGLQPMPVVI
+189 SEADGLDALPVVI

-225 DVRPDEVRS
+225 DVRPDEVRA

-274 YCETQHSQQVRP
+274 YCTTQKSQQVRP

-292 ENRSSDSA
+292 ENRNSDSA
-300 SATEIGECLSRIET
+300 SATEIGECLSRIEA
-314 RTGARFTEY
+314 RTGARFSEY

-335 EVGDLKIHHVDASD
+335 EAGGLKIHHVDASD

-412 EVRLFLP
+412 EVCLFLP

-440 IPADVEGESYGS
+440 IPADVEGESYGN

-458 GYRPRTNHREVDPNQ
+458 GYRPRKHQPKVDLNQ
-473 ITLEG
+473 MTLAG
-478 YAQSQGIPADPLFG
+478 FAQSQSIFVDPLF
-492 NQYAEAGKET
+492 EATESKADDTTKG
-502 AGETTQ
+502 GTTQ
-508 KELVSPASADR
+508 EESVSSQQQKPDINIDNPSEMNVPAPRSINQGTTFA
-519 PDTNIGNPFIR
+519 P
-530 TVPTQQNTDAGTASL
+530 QQSDVG
-545 VSGAETSET
+545 VS
-554 STSPEPEQEQLVFT
+554 STPEPEQEQLVFT
-568 DSIDREAIAAFI
+568 DSIDREVIATFI
-580 NRTALITYEIKPFK
+580 NKTALITYEIKPFK

-605 ASLIKNTGLDT
+605 ASLIKNTGLDS
-616 YALYNIQADGIKM
+616 YALHSIQQDGVRMIK
-629 IEEYISKLK
+629 EYIGRLK
-638 KIGEYDTLAT
+638 ENGEYDTLAS

-658 VFDAFGEAV
+658 VFDAFGKAV
-667 NGDEEYIYYTSSD
+667 NEDKEYIYYTSSD
-680 EDIDRK
+680 EDIDRT
-686 FRIAEKIL
+686 FRIAEMIL
-694 GGFGLGAAYGAP
+694 GGFGLGTAYGTL
-706 HFNQDNPSEY
+706 HFNPENPSEY
-716 MVHVILFAAD
+716 MVHVILFAAE

-737 KDKFNE
+737 KNKFNE
-743 LSDAYRLQFAH
+743 MSDTYRLQFAH
-754 MTSDSYRKQYDAIIS
+754 MQSEKYRKQYDAIIS

-789 DQDGEKYYNHFFVN
+789 DLDGEKYYNHFFVN
-803 EDTGCAKIKLDTWE
+803 EEVGYAKIKLDSWE
-817 KAVIDEEVQRPDFV
+817 KAVIEEESKRDDFI
-831 CWIRNPA
+831 CWIRNP
-838 SSKSWGLCLQ
+838 SKGWGLCLQ

-860 DFLIIRNVIG
+860 DFLIIRNVVG
-870 IGYVIDI
+870 IGYAIDI

-895 VDYAQRQP
+895 VDYAQKQP
-903 SAPIGRLQLIREGK
+903 SAPIGRLQMIREGK
-917 DNITGKKRMKRLD
+917 DSITGKKRMKRLD

-937 AKVMQLQM
+937 ERVMQLQST
-945 IQELDNLFLDDNL
+945 QELDALFLDDSL
-958 VD
+958 VE

>member
-19 EINSAEAYH
+19 EINSAQAYH
-28 KVDGR
+28 RVDGR

-45 GKTIVMTTVIEDIL
+45 GKTIVMTEVIEDIL

-90 ITKADK
+90 IQKADK

-111 QEMFD
+111 QEMLD

-130 SSRLVSGG
+130 ASRLVSGS
-138 DSRTYTIWQTL
+138 DSRTYTIWQSL
-149 QNTAVQKGNHLYVI
+149 QNTAERKGNHLYVI
-163 IDEAHR
+163 IDEALR
-169 GMHDRD
+169 GMLDRE
-175 AARATTIM
+175 AARAPSIM

-189 SEADGLQPMPVVI
+189 SEADGLDALPVVI

-225 DVRPDEVRS
+225 DVRPDEVRA

-274 YCETQHSQQVRP
+274 YCTTQKSQQVRP

-292 ENRSSDSA
+292 ENRNSDSA
-300 SATEIGECLSRIET
+300 SATEIGECLSRIEA
-314 RTGARFTEY
+314 RTGARFSEY

-335 EVGDLKIHHVDASD
+335 EAGGLKIHHVDASD

-412 EVRLFLP
+412 EVCLFLP

-440 IPADVEGESYGS
+440 IPADVEGESYGN

-458 GYRPRTNHREVDPNQ
+458 GYRPRKHQPKVDLNQ
-473 ITLEG
+473 MTLAG
-478 YAQSQGIPADPLFG
+478 FAQSQSIFVDPLF
-492 NQYAEAGKET
+492 EATESKADDTTKG
-502 AGETTQ
+502 GTTQ
-508 KELVSPASADR
+508 EESVSSQQQKPDINIDNPSEMNVPAPRSINQGTTFA
-519 PDTNIGNPFIR
+519 P
-530 TVPTQQNTDAGTASL
+530 QQSDVG
-545 VSGAETSET
+545 VS
-554 STSPEPEQEQLVFT
+554 STPEPEQEQLVFT
-568 DSIDREAIAAFI
+568 DSIDREVIATFI
-580 NRTALITYEIKPFK
+580 NKTALITYEIKPFK

-605 ASLIKNTGLDT
+605 ASLIKNTGLDS
-616 YALYNIQADGIKM
+616 YALHSIQQDGVRMIK
-629 IEEYISKLK
+629 EYIGRLK
-638 KIGEYDTLAT
+638 ENGEYDTLAS

-658 VFDAFGEAV
+658 VFDAFGKAV
-667 NGDEEYIYYTSSD
+667 NEDKEYIYYTSSD

-694 GGFGLGAAYGAP
+694 GGFGLGTAYGTL
-706 HFNQDNPSEY
+706 HFNPENPSEY
-716 MVHVILFAAD
+716 MVHVILFAAE

-737 KDKFNE
+737 KNKFNE
-743 LSDAYRLQFAH
+743 MSDTYRLQFAH
-754 MTSDSYRKQYDAIIS
+754 MQSEKYRKQYDAIIS

-789 DQDGEKYYNHFFVN
+789 DLDGEKYYNHFFVN
-803 EDTGCAKIKLDTWE
+803 EEVGYAKIKLDSWE
-817 KAVIDEEVQRPDFV
+817 KAVIEEESKRDDFI
-831 CWIRNPA
+831 CWIRNP
-838 SSKSWGLCLQ
+838 SKGWGLCLQ

-860 DFLIIRNVIG
+860 DFLIIRNVVG
-870 IGYVIDI
+870 IGYAIDI

-895 VDYAQRQP
+895 VDYAQKQP
-903 SAPIGRLQLIREGK
+903 SAPIGRLQMIREGK
-917 DNITGKKRMKRLD
+917 DSITGKKRMKRLD

-937 AKVMQLQM
+937 ERVMQLQST
-945 IQELDNLFLDDNL
+945 QELDALFLDDSL
-958 VD
+958 VE

>member
-19 EINSAEAYH
+19 EIGSAAAYH
-28 KVDGR
+28 RIDER

-45 GKTIVMTTVIEDIL
+45 GKTIVMTTVIENIF
-59 NGTETTV
+59 NGTETVV
-66 EQPEAIFV
+66 EQPEAIFI

-90 ITKADK
+90 IQKADK
-96 IRPNQCVTIEDDSFD
+96 IRPNQCITIEDDSFD
-111 QEMFD
+111 QETLD

-138 DSRTYTIWQTL
+138 DNRTYTIWQTL
-149 QNTAVQKGNHLYVI
+149 QNTAKQKGERLYVI

-189 SEADGLQPMPVVI
+189 SETDGLDPMPIVI

-214 VGNISSVRHDV
+214 AGNISSVRHDV

-239 DRIIITYPEQDSID
+239 DRIIITYPEQNTID

-292 ENRSSDSA
+292 ENRNSDNA
-300 SATEIGECLSRIET
+300 SATEIGECLSRIEM
-314 RTGARFTEY
+314 RTGARFSEY
-323 EVVHTFGQTATI
+323 EVVHTFGQTGSI
-335 EVGDLKIHHVDASD
+335 EANGMMIHHVDASD

-440 IPADVEGESYGS
+440 IPADVEGEGYGN

-458 GYRPRTNHREVDPNQ
+458 GYRPRTHQQKVDPNQ
-473 ITLEG
+473 MTLSDWT
-478 YAQSQGIPADPLFG
+478 QSQSVSTDPLFDTPTP
-492 NQYAEAGKET
+492 QSDAESVSNGKT
-502 AGETTQ
+502 ASQPQTTT
-508 KELVSPASADR
+508 P
-519 PDTNIGNPFIR
+519 PDTNIENPSVR
-530 TVPTQQNTDAGTASL
+530 TLLTVTRTGEDTTSTATSTAS
-545 VSGAETSET
+545 EDT
-554 STSPEPEQEQLVFT
+554 STPEPEPEQMEFADT
-568 DSIDREAIAAFI
+568 DKIDREAIASFI
-580 NRTALITYEIKPFK
+580 NKTALITYEIKPFK
-594 TTDYLPSLIKL
+594 TTDYLPSLIRL
-605 ASLIKNTGLDT
+605 ASLIKNTGLDAH
-616 YALYNIQADGIKM
+616 ALHSIQQDGIKM
-629 IEEYISKLK
+629 IEEYISRLK
-638 KIGEYDTLAT
+638 ESGEYDTLSA

-658 VFDAFGEAV
+658 VFDAFGKAV
-667 NGDEEYIYYTSSD
+667 NEDKEYIYYTSSD

-694 GGFGLGAAYGAP
+694 GGFGLGTAYGIP
-706 HFNQDNPSEY
+706 HFNPDSPSEY
-716 MVHVILFAAD
+716 MINVILFAAD

-737 KDKFNE
+737 KNKFNE
-743 LSDAYRLQFAH
+743 LSDGYRLQFAC
-754 MTSDSYRKQYDAIIS
+754 MQDKYRKQYDAIIS

-803 EDTGCAKIKLDTWE
+803 EEVGYAKIKLDSWE
-817 KAVIDEEVQRPDFV
+817 KAVIDEESQCPDFV
-831 CWIRNPA
+831 CWIRNP
-838 SSKSWGLCLQ
+838 SKGWGLCLK

-860 DFLIIRNVIG
+860 DFLIIKNVAG

-877 LEPHRGDLTDNL
+877 LEPHRADLTDNL

-895 VDYAQRQP
+895 VDYAQKQP

-937 AKVMQLQM
+937 AKVMQIQTT
-945 IQELDNLFLDDNL
+945 QELDNLFLDDSL

>member
-19 EINSAEAYH
+19 EITSAVAYH

-45 GKTIVMTTVIEDIL
+45 GKTIVMTTVIENIL
-59 NGTETTV
+59 NGTETTI

-80 QLNEQSKTKI
+80 QLNEQSKMKI
-90 ITKADK
+90 IQKADK

-111 QEMFD
+111 QEMLD

-130 SSRLVSGG
+130 SSNLVKGG

-149 QNTAVQKGNHLYVI
+149 QNTAEQKGDHLYVI

-169 GMHDRD
+169 GMHDRE

-189 SEADGLQPMPVVI
+189 SEDDGLEAMPIVI

-292 ENRSSDSA
+292 ENRSDDSA
-300 SATEIGECLSRIET
+300 SATEIGECLSRIEA
-314 RTGARFTEY
+314 RTGARFSEY

-335 EVGDLKIHHVDASD
+335 EAGGLKIHHVDASD

-458 GYRPRTNHREVDPNQ
+458 GYRPKTRRRTVDPNQ
-473 ITLEG
+473 MTLAG
-478 YAQSQGIPADPLFG
+478 YEQSQGISVDPLF
-492 NQYAEAGKET
+492 ET
-502 AGETTQ
+502 QQSETDGTAPDGTTHVEPTSWPYTD
-508 KELVSPASADR
+508 K
-519 PDTNIGNPFIR
+519 PDTNIDNPSVR
-530 TVPTQQNTDAGTASL
+530 TVPAQQRTDAETTQASKDDAVDVPGT
-545 VSGAETSET
+545 
-554 STSPEPEQEQLVFT
+554 PESEQEQLTLVDT
-568 DSIDREAIAAFI
+568 IDREAIAAFI
-580 NRTALITYEIKPFK
+580 NKTALITYEIKPFK
-594 TTDYLPSLIKL
+594 TTDYLPSLIQL
-605 ASLIKNTGLDT
+605 ASLIKNTGLDA
-616 YALYNIQADGIKM
+616 YVLHSIQQDGVKM
-629 IEEYISKLK
+629 IEEYIGKLK
-638 KIGEYDTLAT
+638 ANGEYDALAS

-658 VFDAFGEAV
+658 VFDAFGKAV
-667 NGDEEYIYYTSSD
+667 NKDKEYIYYTSSD

-694 GGFGLGAAYGAP
+694 GGFGLGAAYGVP
-706 HFNQDNPSEY
+706 HFNPDNPSEY

-737 KDKFNE
+737 KYKFNE
-743 LSDAYRLQFAH
+743 LSDDYRLRFAH
-754 MTSDSYRKQYDAIIS
+754 MQVDKYRKQYDAIIS

-789 DQDGEKYYNHFFVN
+789 DPNGEKYYNHFFVN
-803 EDTGCAKIKLDTWE
+803 ENVGYAKIKLDSWE
-817 KAVIDEEVQRPDFV
+817 KAVIDEESQRPDFV
-831 CWIRNPA
+831 CWIRNP
-838 SSKSWGLCLQ
+838 SKGWGLCLQ
-848 RLENGIVKGFYP
+848 RLENGIAKGFYP
-860 DFLIIRNVIG
+860 DFLIIRNVEG

-877 LEPHRGDLTDNL
+877 LEPHRPDLTDNL

-895 VDYAQRQP
+895 ADYAQKQP

-930 LAKSAVR
+930 LMKSAVR
-937 AKVMQLQM
+937 VRVMQIQTT
-945 IQELDNLFLDDNL
+945 QELDNLFLDDGL
-958 VD
+958 VN

>member
-45 GKTIVMTTVIEDIL
+45 GKTIVMTTVIENIL
-59 NGTETTV
+59 NGTETTL

-90 ITKADK
+90 IQKADK

-111 QEMFD
+111 QEMLD

-130 SSRLVSGG
+130 SSRLVTGG

-149 QNTAVQKGNHLYVI
+149 QNTAKRKSDHFYVI

-169 GMHDRD
+169 GMHDRE
-175 AARATTIM
+175 AVKATTIM

-189 SEADGLQPMPVVI
+189 SESDGLDPMPIVI

-225 DVRPDEVRS
+225 DVRPDEDRA

-274 YCETQHSQQVRP
+274 YCTTQKSQQVRP
-286 VLVIQV
+286 VFVIQV
-292 ENRSSDSA
+292 ENRNSDSA
-300 SATEIGECLSRIET
+300 SATEIGECLSRIES
-314 RTGARFTEY
+314 RTGARFSEY
-323 EVVHTFGQTATI
+323 EVVHSFGQTATI
-335 EVGDLKIHHVDASD
+335 EAGGLKIHHVDASD

-369 DCPRAETMM
+369 DCPRAETIM

-428 VMKALQDEEGSD
+428 VMKALQNEEGSD
-440 IPADVEGESYGS
+440 IPADVEGESYGN

-458 GYRPRTNHREVDPNQ
+458 GYRPRPHVQKTDPNQ
-473 ITLEG
+473 MTLSDWS
-478 YAQSQGIPADPLFG
+478 AQQGVSADPLFDTSRP
-492 NQYAEAGKET
+492 AEQDVSNR
-502 AGETTQ
+502 ETTTQ
-508 KELVSPASADR
+508 PQEVTPPS
-519 PDTNIGNPFIR
+519 TNIDNPSVRTMPTETHVTGHTAPTATSINSGNI
-530 TVPTQQNTDAGTASL
+530 DAS
-545 VSGAETSET
+545 
-554 STSPEPEQEQLVFT
+554 EPECEQMELPVAGM
-568 DSIDREAIAAFI
+568 IDREAIAAFI
-580 NRTALITYEIKPFK
+580 NKVALITYEIKPFK
-594 TTDYLPSLIKL
+594 TTDYLPSLISL
-605 ASLIKNTGLDT
+605 ASLIKNTGLDA
-616 YALYNIQADGIKM
+616 YALHNIQKDGIKM
-629 IEEYISKLK
+629 IEDYIGRLK
-638 KIGEYDTLAT
+638 TSGEYDALAS

-658 VFDAFGEAV
+658 VFDAFGKAV
-667 NGDEEYIYYTSSD
+667 NEDKEYSYYTSSD
-680 EDIDRK
+680 EDIDCK

-694 GGFGLGAAYGAP
+694 CGFGIGAAYGVP
-706 HFNQDNPSEY
+706 YFNPDNPSEY
-716 MVHVILFAAD
+716 MIHVILFAAE

-737 KDKFNE
+737 RDKFNE

-754 MTSDSYRKQYDAIIS
+754 MQIDKYRKQYDSIIS
-769 NGNEVSAHSFHL
+769 NGNEVSAHSFRL

-789 DQDGEKYYNHFFVN
+789 DRDGEKYYNHFFVN
-803 EDTGCAKIKLDTWE
+803 EEVGYAKIKLDSWE
-817 KAVIDEEVQRPDFV
+817 KAVIDEESQRSDFV
-831 CWIRNPA
+831 CWIRNP
-838 SSKSWGLCLQ
+838 SRGCGLCLQ
-848 RLENGIVKGFYP
+848 RNENGIIKGFYP
-860 DFLIIRNVIG
+860 DFLIIRNVVG

-877 LEPHRGDLTDNL
+877 LEPHRSDLTDNI
-889 SKAKAL
+889 SKARAFAL
-895 VDYAQRQP
+895 YAQEQP

-917 DNITGKKRMKRLD
+917 DNLTGQKRMKRLD
-930 LAKSAVR
+930 LAKSAVK
-937 AKVMQLQM
+937 AKIMQIQTT
-945 IQELDNLFLDDNL
+945 QELDSLFLDDSL

>member
-1 MRDELI
+1 MRDELM
-7 SFQQTAVSKLLA
+7 SFQQMAVTKLLA
-19 EINSAEAYH
+19 EINSAVAYH

-33 PQVIAFRAPTGS
+33 PQVVAFRAPTGS

-59 NGTETTV
+59 NGTDTTV

-90 ITKADK
+90 IQKADK
-96 IRPNQCVTIEDDSFD
+96 IRPNQCVTIEDESFD
-111 QEMFD
+111 QELLD
-116 DGMIY
+116 DGTIY

-138 DSRTYTIWQTL
+138 DNRTYTIWQTL
-149 QNTAVQKGNHLYVI
+149 QNTAEQKGGHLYVI

-175 AARATTIM
+175 AAKATTIM

-189 SEADGLQPMPVVI
+189 SEADGLCPMPVVI

-214 VGNISSVRHDV
+214 VGNIASVRHDV
-225 DVRPDEVRS
+225 DVRPDEVRA

-274 YCETQHSQQVRP
+274 YCTTQKSQQVRP
-286 VLVIQV
+286 VFVIQV
-292 ENRSSDSA
+292 ENRNNDSA
-300 SATEIGECLSRIET
+300 SATEIGECLSRIEA
-314 RTGARFTEY
+314 RTGARFSEY
-323 EVVHTFGQTATI
+323 EVVHTFGQTGTI
-335 EVGDLKIHHVDASD
+335 EAGGLKIHHVDASD
-349 IADNKKIRV
+349 IAENKKIRV

-419 HFNKDNVES
+419 HFNKDNVEA
-428 VMKALQDEEGSD
+428 VMKALQDEEGSE
-440 IPADVEGESYGS
+440 IPADVEGVGYGN
-452 DSRETW
+452 DARETW
-458 GYRPRTNHREVDPNQ
+458 GYRPKKRSEKANPNQ
-473 ITLEG
+473 TVLAG
-478 YAQSQGIPADPLFG
+478 FDKSYGIPADPVF
-492 NQYAEAGKET
+492 NNTQAETSASA
-502 AGETTQ
+502 AGEAAQITV
-508 KELVSPASADR
+508 VSHNPPFKA
-519 PDTNIGNPFIR
+519 DTNIDNPSVR
-530 TVPTQQNTDAGTASL
+530 TTEQQNTPVQTAGT
-545 VSGAETSET
+545 
-554 STSPEPEQEQLVFT
+554 STDNTQDVINTQKPEQGQLVFY
-568 DSIDREAIAAFI
+568 DSIDREAIAKFI
-580 NRTALITYEIKPFK
+580 NKAALLTYNVKPFK
-594 TTDYLPSLIKL
+594 TTEYLPSLIKL
-605 ASLIKNTGLDT
+605 AALIKNTGLDP
-616 YALYNIQADGIKM
+616 YALHNIQLDGVKM
-629 IEEYISKLK
+629 IEGYIAQLKARSEYNA
-638 KIGEYDTLAT
+638 LAA

-658 VFDAFGEAV
+658 VFDAFGKAV
-667 NGDEEYIYYTSSD
+667 NADKEYVYYTSSD

-694 GGFGLGAAYGAP
+694 ESFGLGTAYGDA
-706 HFNQDNPSEY
+706 HFNPDNPSEY

-726 KDCVDKLHLYA
+726 KECVDKLHLYA

-743 LSDAYRLQFAH
+743 LSDAYRLKFARLIA
-754 MTSDSYRKQYDAIIS
+754 DKYRKQYDAIIS
-769 NGNEVSAHSFHL
+769 NGNEVSAHSFRL
-781 PEQIRPIV
+781 PEQIRPLV
-789 DQDGEKYYNHFFVN
+789 DRDGEKYYNHFFVN
-803 EDTGCAKIKLDTWE
+803 EETGYAKIKLDTWE
-817 KAVIDEEVQRPDFV
+817 KTVIDEEIQRDDFV
-831 CWIRNPA
+831 CWIRNP
-838 SSKSWGLCLQ
+838 SKGWGLCLQ
-848 RLENGIVKGFYP
+848 RLENGMTKGFYP
-860 DFLIIRNVIG
+860 DFIIIRYENG
-870 IGYVIDI
+870 IGYVIDL
-877 LEPHRGDLTDNL
+877 LEPHRPDLTDNL

-895 VDYAQRQP
+895 ADYAQRQP

-930 LAKSAVR
+930 IAKSAVR
-937 AKVMQLQM
+937 ARVMQIQTT
-945 IQELDNLFLDDNL
+945 QELDNLFLDDSS

>member
-19 EINSAEAYH
+19 EINSAQAYH
-28 KVDGR
+28 RVDGR

-45 GKTIVMTTVIEDIL
+45 GKTIVMTEVIEDIL

-90 ITKADK
+90 IQKADK

-111 QEMFD
+111 QEMLD

-130 SSRLVSGG
+130 ASRLVSGS
-138 DSRTYTIWQTL
+138 DSRTYTIWQSL
-149 QNTAVQKGNHLYVI
+149 QNTAERKGNHLYVI

-169 GMHDRD
+169 GMQDRE
-175 AARATTIM
+175 AARATSIM

-189 SEADGLQPMPVVI
+189 SEADGLDALPVVI

-225 DVRPDEVRS
+225 DVRPDEVRA

-274 YCETQHSQQVRP
+274 YCTTQKSQQVRP

-292 ENRSSDSA
+292 ENRNSDSA
-300 SATEIGECLSRIET
+300 SATEIGECLSRIEA
-314 RTGARFTEY
+314 RTGARFSEY

-335 EVGDLKIHHVDASD
+335 EAGGLKIHHVDASD

-412 EVRLFLP
+412 EVCLFLP

-440 IPADVEGESYGS
+440 IPADVEGESYGN

-458 GYRPRTNHREVDPNQ
+458 GYRPRKHQPKVDLNQ
-473 ITLEG
+473 MTLAG
-478 YAQSQGIPADPLFG
+478 FAQSQSIFVDPLF
-492 NQYAEAGKET
+492 EATESKADDTTKG
-502 AGETTQ
+502 GTTQ
-508 KELVSPASADR
+508 EESVSSQQQKPDINIDNPSEMNVPAPRSINQGTTFA
-519 PDTNIGNPFIR
+519 P
-530 TVPTQQNTDAGTASL
+530 QQSDVG
-545 VSGAETSET
+545 VS
-554 STSPEPEQEQLVFT
+554 STPEPEQEQLVFT
-568 DSIDREAIAAFI
+568 DSIDREVIATFI
-580 NRTALITYEIKPFK
+580 NKTALITYEIKPFK

-605 ASLIKNTGLDT
+605 ASLIKNTGLDS
-616 YALYNIQADGIKM
+616 YALHSIQQDGVRMIK
-629 IEEYISKLK
+629 EYIGRLK
-638 KIGEYDTLAT
+638 ENGEYDTLAS

-658 VFDAFGEAV
+658 VFDAFGKAV
-667 NGDEEYIYYTSSD
+667 NEDKEYIYYTSSD

-694 GGFGLGAAYGAP
+694 GGFGLGTAYGTL
-706 HFNQDNPSEY
+706 HFNPENPSEY
-716 MVHVILFAAD
+716 MVHVILFAAE

-737 KDKFNE
+737 KNKFNE
-743 LSDAYRLQFAH
+743 MSDAYRLQFAH
-754 MTSDSYRKQYDAIIS
+754 MQSEKYRKQYDAIIS

-789 DQDGEKYYNHFFVN
+789 DLDGEKYYNHFFVN
-803 EDTGCAKIKLDTWE
+803 EEVGYAKIKLDSWE
-817 KAVIDEEVQRPDFV
+817 KAVIEEESKRDDFI
-831 CWIRNPA
+831 CWIRNP
-838 SSKSWGLCLQ
+838 SKGWGLCLQ

-860 DFLIIRNVIG
+860 DFLIIRNVVG
-870 IGYVIDI
+870 IGYAIDI

-895 VDYAQRQP
+895 VDYAQKQP
-903 SAPIGRLQLIREGK
+903 SAPIGRLQMIREGK
-917 DNITGKKRMKRLD
+917 DSITGKKRMKRLD

-937 AKVMQLQM
+937 ERVMQLQST
-945 IQELDNLFLDDNL
+945 QELDALFLDDSL
-958 VD
+958 VE

>member
-19 EINSAEAYH
+19 EINSAQAYH
-28 KVDGR
+28 RVDGR

-45 GKTIVMTTVIEDIL
+45 GKTIVMTEVIEDIL

-90 ITKADK
+90 IQKADK

-111 QEMFD
+111 QEMLD

-130 SSRLVSGG
+130 ASRLVSGS
-138 DSRTYTIWQTL
+138 DSRTYTIWQSL
-149 QNTAVQKGNHLYVI
+149 QNTAERKGNHLYVI

-169 GMHDRD
+169 GMQDRE
-175 AARATTIM
+175 AARATSIM

-189 SEADGLQPMPVVI
+189 SEADGLDALPVVI

-225 DVRPDEVRS
+225 DVRPDEVRA

-274 YCETQHSQQVRP
+274 YCTTQKSQQVRP

-292 ENRSSDSA
+292 ENRNSDSA
-300 SATEIGECLSRIET
+300 SATEIGECLSRIEA
-314 RTGARFTEY
+314 RTGARFSEY

-335 EVGDLKIHHVDASD
+335 EAGGLKIHHVDASD

-412 EVRLFLP
+412 EVCLFLP

-440 IPADVEGESYGS
+440 IPADVEGESYGN

-458 GYRPRTNHREVDPNQ
+458 GYRPRKHQPKVDLNQ
-473 ITLEG
+473 MTLAG
-478 YAQSQGIPADPLFG
+478 FAQSQSIFVDPLF
-492 NQYAEAGKET
+492 EATESKADDTTKG
-502 AGETTQ
+502 GTTQ
-508 KELVSPASADR
+508 EESVSSQQQKPDINIDNPSEMNVPAPRSINQGTTFA
-519 PDTNIGNPFIR
+519 P
-530 TVPTQQNTDAGTASL
+530 QQSDVG
-545 VSGAETSET
+545 VS
-554 STSPEPEQEQLVFT
+554 STPEPEQEQLVFT
-568 DSIDREAIAAFI
+568 DSIDREVIATFI
-580 NRTALITYEIKPFK
+580 NKTALITYEIKPFK

-605 ASLIKNTGLDT
+605 ASLIKNTGLDS
-616 YALYNIQADGIKM
+616 YALHSIQQDGVRMIK
-629 IEEYISKLK
+629 EYIGRLK
-638 KIGEYDTLAT
+638 ENGEYDTLPS

-658 VFDAFGEAV
+658 VFDAFGKAV
-667 NGDEEYIYYTSSD
+667 NEDKEYIYYTSSD

-694 GGFGLGAAYGAP
+694 GGFGLGTAYGTL
-706 HFNQDNPSEY
+706 HFNPENPSEY
-716 MVHVILFAAD
+716 MVHVILFAAE

-737 KDKFNE
+737 KNKFNE
-743 LSDAYRLQFAH
+743 MSDTYRLQFAH
-754 MTSDSYRKQYDAIIS
+754 MQSEKYRKQYDAIIS

-789 DQDGEKYYNHFFVN
+789 DLDGEKYYNHFFVN
-803 EDTGCAKIKLDTWE
+803 EEVGYAKIKLDSWE
-817 KAVIDEEVQRPDFV
+817 KAVIEEESKRDDFI
-831 CWIRNPA
+831 CWIRNP
-838 SSKSWGLCLQ
+838 SKGWGLCLQ

-860 DFLIIRNVIG
+860 DFLIIRNVVG
-870 IGYVIDI
+870 IGYAIDI

-895 VDYAQRQP
+895 VDYAQKQP
-903 SAPIGRLQLIREGK
+903 SAPIGRLQMIREGK
-917 DNITGKKRMKRLD
+917 DSITGKKRMKRLD

-937 AKVMQLQM
+937 ERVMQLQST
-945 IQELDNLFLDDNL
+945 QELDALFLDDSL
-958 VD
+958 VE

>member
-19 EINSAEAYH
+19 EINSAQAYH
-28 KVDGR
+28 RVDGR

-45 GKTIVMTTVIEDIL
+45 GKTIVMTEVIEDIL

-90 ITKADK
+90 IQKADK

-111 QEMFD
+111 QEMLD

-130 SSRLVSGG
+130 ASRLVSGS
-138 DSRTYTIWQTL
+138 DSRTYTIWQSL
-149 QNTAVQKGNHLYVI
+149 QNTAERKGNHLYVI

-169 GMHDRD
+169 GMQDRE
-175 AARATTIM
+175 AARATSIM

-189 SEADGLQPMPVVI
+189 SEADGLDALPVVI

-225 DVRPDEVRS
+225 DVRPDEVRA

-274 YCETQHSQQVRP
+274 YCTTQKSQQVRP

-292 ENRSSDSA
+292 ENRNSDSA
-300 SATEIGECLSRIET
+300 SATEIGECLSRIEA
-314 RTGARFTEY
+314 RTGARFSEY

-335 EVGDLKIHHVDASD
+335 EAGGLKIHHVDASD

-412 EVRLFLP
+412 EVCLFLP

-440 IPADVEGESYGS
+440 IPADVEGESYGN

-458 GYRPRTNHREVDPNQ
+458 GYRPRKHQPKVDLNQ
-473 ITLEG
+473 MTLAG
-478 YAQSQGIPADPLFG
+478 FAQSQSIFVDPLF
-492 NQYAEAGKET
+492 EATESKADDTTKG
-502 AGETTQ
+502 GTTQ
-508 KELVSPASADR
+508 EESVSSQQQKPDINIDNPSEMNVPAPRSINQGTTFA
-519 PDTNIGNPFIR
+519 P
-530 TVPTQQNTDAGTASL
+530 QQSDVG
-545 VSGAETSET
+545 VS
-554 STSPEPEQEQLVFT
+554 STPEPEQEQLVFT
-568 DSIDREAIAAFI
+568 DSIDREVIATFI
-580 NRTALITYEIKPFK
+580 NKTALITYEIKPFK

-605 ASLIKNTGLDT
+605 ASLIKNTGLDS
-616 YALYNIQADGIKM
+616 YALHSIQQDGVRMIK
-629 IEEYISKLK
+629 EYIGRLK
-638 KIGEYDTLAT
+638 ENGEYDTLAS

-658 VFDAFGEAV
+658 VFDAFGKAV
-667 NGDEEYIYYTSSD
+667 NDDKEYIYYTSSD

-694 GGFGLGAAYGAP
+694 GGFGLGTAYGTL
-706 HFNQDNPSEY
+706 HFNPENPSEY
-716 MVHVILFAAD
+716 MVHVILFAAE

-737 KDKFNE
+737 KNKFNE
-743 LSDAYRLQFAH
+743 MSDTYRLQFAH
-754 MTSDSYRKQYDAIIS
+754 MQSEKYRKQYDAIIS

-789 DQDGEKYYNHFFVN
+789 DLDGEKYYNHFFVN
-803 EDTGCAKIKLDTWE
+803 EEVGYAKIKLDSWE
-817 KAVIDEEVQRPDFV
+817 KAVIEEESKRDDFI
-831 CWIRNPA
+831 CWIRNP
-838 SSKSWGLCLQ
+838 SKGWGLCLQ

-860 DFLIIRNVIG
+860 DFLIIRNVVG
-870 IGYVIDI
+870 IGYAIDI

-895 VDYAQRQP
+895 VDYAQKQP
-903 SAPIGRLQLIREGK
+903 SAPIGRLQMIREGK
-917 DNITGKKRMKRLD
+917 DSITGKKRMKRLD

-937 AKVMQLQM
+937 ERVMQLQST
-945 IQELDNLFLDDNL
+945 QELDALFLDDSL
-958 VD
+958 VE

>member
-19 EINSAEAYH
+19 EINSAVAYH

-33 PQVIAFRAPTGS
+33 PQVVAFRAPTGS
-45 GKTIVMTTVIEDIL
+45 GKTIVMTTVIENIL
-59 NGTETTV
+59 NGTETTI

-80 QLNEQSKTKI
+80 QLNEQSKMKI
-90 ITKADK
+90 IQKADK

-111 QEMFD
+111 QEMLD

-121 FLNTQKLGK
+121 FLNTQKLSK
-130 SSRLVSGG
+130 SSNLVKGG
-138 DSRTYTIWQTL
+138 DNRTYTIWQTL
-149 QNTAVQKGNHLYVI
+149 QNTAEQKGDHLYVI

-169 GMHDRD
+169 GMHDRE

-189 SEADGLQPMPVVI
+189 SEDDGLEAMPIVI

-253 DMVILQAAADEWKDK
+253 DMVILQAAANEWKNK

-292 ENRSSDSA
+292 ENRSSDST
-300 SATEIGECLSRIET
+300 SATEIGECISRIES
-314 RTGARFTEY
+314 RIGARFSEY

-335 EVGDLKIHHVDASD
+335 EAGGLKIHHVDASD

-440 IPADVEGESYGS
+440 IPADVEGESYGN
-452 DSRETW
+452 DLRETW
-458 GYRPRTNHREVDPNQ
+458 GYRPRTRRRTVDPNQ
-473 ITLEG
+473 MTLADYE
-478 YAQSQGIPADPLFG
+478 QSQGIPADPLFETQRSETDG
-492 NQYAEAGKET
+492 IAPDEAAHDESISWSHTNKPG
-502 AGETTQ
+502 
-508 KELVSPASADR
+508 
-519 PDTNIGNPFIR
+519 TNIDNPSVR
-530 TVPTQQNTDAGTASL
+530 TVATQQNAD
-545 VSGAETSET
+545 VETT
-554 STSPEPEQEQLVFT
+554 STSQTVTADAQNTPEPEQEQLVFM

-580 NRTALITYEIKPFK
+580 NKTALITYEIKPFK
-594 TTDYLPSLIKL
+594 TTDYLPSLIQL
-605 ASLIKNTGLDT
+605 ASLIKNTGLDA
-616 YALYNIQADGIKM
+616 YVLHSIQQDGIKM
-629 IEEYISKLK
+629 VEEYIGRLK
-638 KIGEYDTLAT
+638 ANGEYGALAS

-658 VFDAFGEAV
+658 VFDAFGKAV
-667 NGDEEYIYYTSSD
+667 NEDKEYIYYTSSD

-686 FRIAEKIL
+686 FRIAEKML
-694 GGFGLGAAYGAP
+694 GGFGLGAAYGIS
-706 HFNQDNPSEY
+706 HFNPDNPSEY

-737 KDKFNE
+737 KNKFNE
-743 LSDAYRLQFAH
+743 LSDDYRLQFAH
-754 MTSDSYRKQYDAIIS
+754 MQVDRYRKQYDAIIS

-789 DQDGEKYYNHFFVN
+789 DRDGEKYYDHFFIN
-803 EDTGCAKIKLDTWE
+803 EEVGYAKIKLDSWE
-817 KAVIDEEVQRPDFV
+817 KAVIDEESLRPDFV
-831 CWIRNPA
+831 CWIRNP
-838 SSKSWGLCLQ
+838 SKGWGLCLQ
-848 RLENGIVKGFYP
+848 RLENGIAKGFYP
-860 DFLIIRNVIG
+860 DFLIIRNVKG

-877 LEPHRGDLTDNL
+877 LEPHRPDLTDNL

-895 VDYAQRQP
+895 ADYAQKQP

-930 LAKSAVR
+930 LMRSAVR
-937 AKVMQLQM
+937 TRVMQIQTT
-945 IQELDNLFLDDNL
+945 QELDNLFLDDSL
-958 VD
+958 VN